1 MADLL
6 QRREQEELHDEPTN
20 RRRAAPRERAS
31 KAWREDARAAGR
43 HHRASRATGSGLG
56 TWRASD
62 HPGHGGTGRGA
73 RSPASRADA
82 LALRSRLAPR
92 LAPAQAIDMGGPEMG
107 PPNPPAFGAPRGTRG
122 APLNR
127 YGVAVAAR
135 IGARHEGAGRGVAHE
150 PLPASDDPRPIAK

>member
-6 QRREQEELHDEPTN
+6 HRQQQEELHDEPTN
-20 RRRAAPRERAS
+20 RRRATPRERAS
-31 KAWREDARAAGR
+31 KAWREDARSAGR

-73 RSPASRADA
+73 RSPPSRSDA

-92 LAPAQAIDMGGPEMG
+92 LAPPPAINMGGPEMA
-107 PPNPPAFGAPRGTRG
+107 PQSSWADAHPAG
-122 APLNR
+122 
-127 YGVAVAAR
+127 
-135 IGARHEGAGRGVAHE
+135 
-150 PLPASDDPRPIAK
+150 

>member
-6 QRREQEELHDEPTN
+6 QRQEQEEVHDDATT
-20 RRRAAPRERAS
+20 RRRAAPRERAA

-73 RSPASRADA
+73 RSPPSRADA

-92 LAPAQAIDMGGPEMG
+92 LAPPPAINMGGPPKG
-107 PPNPPAFGAPRGTRG
+107 PPNPPPSARPGGPR
-122 APLNR
+122 
-127 YGVAVAAR
+127 
-135 IGARHEGAGRGVAHE
+135 
-150 PLPASDDPRPIAK
+150 RPPQT

>member
-1 MADLL
+1 MRDLL
-6 QRREQEELHDEPTN
+6 HCQKQEQVHDERTK
-20 RRRAAPRERAS
+20 RGRAAPRERAS

-92 LAPAQAIDMGGPEMG
+92 LAAAQAINMGGPEM
-107 PPNPPAFGAPRGTRG
+107 APQT
-122 APLNR
+122 
-127 YGVAVAAR
+127 
-135 IGARHEGAGRGVAHE
+135 
-150 PLPASDDPRPIAK
+150 PRSEERRVGKE

>member
-6 QRREQEELHDEPTN
+6 QRQEQEELHDEPSS

-92 LAPAQAIDMGGPEMG
+92 LAPAQAINMGGPEMAPQTPQRSERPG
-107 PPNPPAFGAPRGTRG
+107 EPVALLDRVQAPRPDPEEGTNMQTWIGRTAVVVTTVVALGG
-122 APLNR
+122 A
-127 YGVAVAAR
+127 
-135 IGARHEGAGRGVAHE
+135 AG
-150 PLPASDDPRPIAK
+150 

>member
-6 QRREQEELHDEPTN
+6 QGPEQEELHDEPTN

-73 RSPASRADA
+73 RSPPSRADA

-92 LAPAQAIDMGGPEMG
+92 LAPPPAINMGGPPSA
-107 PPNPPAFGAPRGTRG
+107 PPNPPPSRRAGDPPRAPPTPR
-122 APLNR
+122 R
-127 YGVAVAAR
+127 YPPGP
-135 IGARHEGAGRGVAHE
+135 GG
-150 PLPASDDPRPIAK
+150 PPPP

>member
-6 QRREQEELHDEPTN
+6 QRQEQEELHDEPTN

-107 PPNPPAFGAPRGTRG
+107 PPTPNPPAFAAPRRSRG
-122 APLNR
+122 ASLNQT
-127 YGVAVAAR
+127 
-135 IGARHEGAGRGVAHE
+135 
-150 PLPASDDPRPIAK
+150 ASA

>member
-6 QRREQEELHDEPTN
+6 HRQQQEELRDEPTN
-20 RRRAAPRERAS
+20 RRRATPRERAS
-31 KAWREDARAAGR
+31 KAWREDARSAGR

-73 RSPASRADA
+73 RSPPSRADA

-92 LAPAQAIDMGGPEMG
+92 LAPPPAINMGGPPRG
-107 PPNPPAFGAPRGTRG
+107 PPNPPP
-122 APLNR
+122 P
-127 YGVAVAAR
+127 
-135 IGARHEGAGRGVAHE
+135 
-150 PLPASDDPRPIAK
+150 PRPPGPPAPPPNL

>member
-6 QRREQEELHDEPTN
+6 QGPEHEELHDEPTN

-31 KAWREDARAAGR
+31 KAWRKDARTAGR

-73 RSPASRADA
+73 RSPPSRTDA

-92 LAPAQAIDMGGPEMG
+92 LAPPPAINMGGPPDA
-107 PPNPPAFGAPRGTRG
+107 PPPPPRSGRPGEPAAPPQTPPPSRR
-122 APLNR
+122 
-127 YGVAVAAR
+127 
-135 IGARHEGAGRGVAHE
+135 GAGRAPPRGG
-150 PLPASDDPRPIAK
+150 PAPPR

>member
-6 QRREQEELHDEPTN
+6 HRQQQEELHDEPTN
-20 RRRAAPRERAS
+20 RRRATPRERAS
-31 KAWREDARAAGR
+31 KAWREDARSAGR

-73 RSPASRADA
+73 RSPPSRADA

-92 LAPAQAIDMGGPEMG
+92 LAPPPAINMGGPREAPPPPPPPPG
-107 PPNPPAFGAPRGTRG
+107 PPAPPR
-122 APLNR
+122 
-127 YGVAVAAR
+127 
-135 IGARHEGAGRGVAHE
+135 
-150 PLPASDDPRPIAK
+150 ASSTLDRRTP